1 MKFIRKFSSEVE
13 MNDAISQIKHGDGA
27 FLFGVST
34 ANGIESM
41 NFFNHI
47 HPGANCLMLGSVN
60 MVPVKLDSSS
70 TKKTPVVADVLYST
84 ADGKLTLDA

>member
-1 MKFIRKFSSEVE
+1 MKFIRNFSSETE

-41 NFFNHI
+41 NFCNHI
-47 HPGANCLMLGSVN
+47 HPGANCLKLNPVN
-60 MVPVKLDSSS
+60 MEPVKLDASSS
-70 TKKTPVVADVLYST
+70 KKTPAVADILYST